1 MILGS
6 ILQATSFGRI
16 QLIIARVI
24 TGFGNGLNTATI
36 PMWQAE
42 TLPAYTRGAFM
53 NLQAAY
59 VPKNS
64 QTNYSNIIAGTALS
78 NWICFGFSY
87 LESSIQ
93 WRFPLAFQTVFAI
106 IVLGLVPFLPESP
119 RYLISRGK
127 VDEGTHIIARL
138 YALEDDDPQVILE
151 RDHILEML
159 ENEGDA
165 TWSELFTNTPQR
177 NLHRILLGIGPL
189 LMNQWSGIN
198 SITYLP
204 LQT

>member
-59 VPKNS
+59 IPK
-64 QTNYSNIIAGTALS
+64 TPRLITAISLRGQHYLIGFVLDFHTWNPLS
-78 NWICFGFSY
+78 N
-87 LESSIQ
+87 
-93 WRFPLAFQTVFAI
+93 
-106 IVLGLVPFLPESP
+106 
-119 RYLISRGK
+119 
-127 VDEGTHIIARL
+127 
-138 YALEDDDPQVILE
+138 
-151 RDHILEML
+151 
-159 ENEGDA
+159 GD
-165 TWSELFTNTPQR
+165 F
-177 NLHRILLGIGPL
+177 H
-189 LMNQWSGIN
+189 
-198 SITYLP
+198 
-204 LQT
+204 